1 MTCSTDTAGYF
12 SDRLYTCTR
21 TCPVLYCMY
30 CSTDSLGLACRTLR
44 TGRHSPWVAFHRSCS
59 KCRRGETSDRPCSID
74 RRPSAGC
81 MYCNTRSL
89 RGASHMRHTGRDT
102 LVYCSLDNSR
112 SLTGFSYKLDSIGR
126 NFLVPVYLGAYK
138 SGRQSWLDSHS
149 SPHFCCI
156 PSCISSSSVRGPL
169 LRWTLSLTLSS

>member
-1 MTCSTDTAGYF
+1 
-12 SDRLYTCTR
+12 
-21 TCPVLYCMY
+21 MY
-30 CSTDSLGLACRTLR
+30 CSIHSLALVCRTLR
-44 TGRHSPWVAFHRSCS
+44 TGRHSPRVTFHRSRS
-59 KCRRGETSDRPCSID
+59 ICRRGETSDIPCSID

-81 MYCNTRSL
+81 MYCSTRSPWE
-89 RGASHMRHTGRDT
+89 ASHTRHTGRDT
-102 LVYCSLDNSR
+102 LVSCSLDNSR
-112 SLTGFSYKLDSIGR
+112 TLTGFSYKLDSIGR
-126 NFLVPVYLGAYK
+126 YFLVPVYLGAYK